1 MNQKRILIIFLIIS
15 IIIVLCNNV
24 FFNDISEMMPKSNE
38 IGNIL
43 SNLSLAYIASYIFY
57 LVVVKY
63 QENKDKRNIFSTVYN
78 LSRQLIGR
86 GNSVVTT
93 LASANNCLTEDLT
106 KKITKEEYIKLCKNT
121 NPKTIHPTIV
131 LGTVNNP
138 ISATYSQLI
147 HNNSCINAKALIE
160 NIFVYMPFL
169 ESDFVKLLN
178 KLNESTFYLM
188 ADVLANP
195 MIFQNTDFENM
206 ADPMYEFHLILREIE
221 IYIEKHY
228 KKYIK

>member
-1 MNQKRILIIFLIIS
+1 MSQKRILIIFLIIS

-24 FFNDISEMMPKSNE
+24 FFNDISELMPKSNE

-78 LSRQLIGR
+78 LSCQLIGR

-131 LGTVNNP
+131 LGTVTSP

-147 HNNSCINAKALIE
+147 YNNSYINAKALIE

-169 ESDFVKLLN
+169 ESDFIKLLN
-178 KLNESTFYLM
+178 KLNESNFYLM

-195 MIFQNTDFENM
+195 IIFKNTDFENM
-206 ADPMYEFHLILREIE
+206 ADAMYEFHLILREIE

>member
-24 FFNDISEMMPKSNE
+24 FFNDIYELMPKSNE

-78 LSRQLIGR
+78 LSCQLIGR

-131 LGTVNNP
+131 LGTVTNP

-147 HNNSCINAKALIE
+147 YNNSLI
-160 NIFVYMPFL
+160 VV
-169 ESDFVKLLN
+169 D
-178 KLNESTFYLM
+178 
-188 ADVLANP
+188 
-195 MIFQNTDFENM
+195 
-206 ADPMYEFHLILREIE
+206 
-221 IYIEKHY
+221 
-228 KKYIK
+228 